1 MKTTYSWY
9 SYAERKRR
17 WDVFGAR
24 DEQAQEMR
32 SFPKIREAK
41 IENRISK
48 QIGLPHR
55 LQFHNRKRKYR
66 VPARRDVIIESQ
78 KVFLSCY
85 LQKRRAYY
93 ALKLHGFYK
102 ASGKLS

>member
-78 KVFLSCY
+78 THV
-85 LQKRRAYY
+85 
-93 ALKLHGFYK
+93 YK
-102 ASGKLS
+102 GIPKAREKQLGCLPMKETTVQCLN